1 MTVRQVVV
9 DHVLF
14 VVADLQQAR
23 QFYEAAL
30 APLGFRVMYEQGDC
44 VSFGL
49 DKADDF
55 AICQGDEAPT
65 TKAHVAFV
73 AESREAVDAFFQA
86 AMANG
91 GREKMCLAKNAWL
104 PTWYPLRRNCLP
116 FRTCDAISS
125 NACQSIC
132 FPQPLCSWKHCR
144 SPLTARWIG
153 APCRL
158 RKA

>member
-1 MTVRQVVV
+1 MTVRQLVV

-73 AESREAVDAFFQA
+73 AESREAAPPVDVVFHLA
-86 AMANG
+86 AG
-91 GREKMCLAKNAWL
+91 GRMLARL
-104 PTWYPLRRNCLP
+104 PPGTGLH
-116 FRTCDAISS
+116 
-125 NACQSIC
+125 AC
-132 FPQPLCSWKHCR
+132 
-144 SPLTARWIG
+144 
-153 APCRL
+153 
-158 RKA
+158 

>member
-1 MTVRQVVV
+1 MTVRRVVV

-91 GREKMCLAKNAWL
+91 GRAKHR
-104 PTWYPLRRNCLP
+104 PSLRPEYHPGYYGAFVLDPHDNNVEAVHHGP
-116 FRTCDAISS
+116 HE
-125 NACQSIC
+125 
-132 FPQPLCSWKHCR
+132 QPGS
-144 SPLTARWIG
+144 
-153 APCRL
+153 
-158 RKA
+158 